1 MILFGWRVTV
11 VKVGLNLGFF
21 AFHTLQ
27 KWEFWHFWS
36 NYRFTNYGLP
46 PCFAYSI
53 PQPKGGH
60 LNLCFLFK
68 LASIKWFQRQLN
80 VQYYFTF
87 SMAQLYSI
95 CEGNIDHASLVH
107 KNINT
112 IKSFI
117 SWRLLQLNCVK
128 LKRKYFSTFF
138 DCPLKCFLFSDSLS
152 V

>member
-1 MILFGWRVTV
+1 MILIGWRVTV
-11 VKVGLNLGFF
+11 VKVGKSVFFF

-95 CEGNIDHASLVH
+95 CEGNIDPCCGGMHCQLSLQAMEVSP
-107 KNINT
+107 T
-112 IKSFI
+112 AFQ
-117 SWRLLQLNCVK
+117 WG
-128 LKRKYFSTFF
+128 
-138 DCPLKCFLFSDSLS
+138 LFSIGSRWIWI
-152 V
+152 